1 MLYAIW
7 AEDAEDAAAT
17 RAATRAAH
25 LAYLEALQAEGRL
38 VLAGPRPRADT
49 RDIAAAGVRGSLLVV
64 EFDSLDDAKAW
75 AANDPYA
82 QAGVFAE
89 TRIEP
94 FVQVFPR

>member
-7 AEDAEDAAAT
+7 ADDAADAAPK
-17 RAATRAAH
+17 RAATRPDH
-25 LAYLEALQAEGRL
+25 LAYLEALQAQGRL

-49 RDIAAAGVRGSLLVV
+49 PDTAAAGVRGSLLIVD
-64 EFDSLDDAKAW
+64 FDSLTEATAW
-75 AANDPYA
+75 AAQDPYA

-89 TRIEP
+89 TRVEP